1 MFDLSNKP
9 DTDYDDSQTDA
20 GREND
25 MLDLYQAWNW
35 VSDNSDLA

>member
-20 GREND
+20 GRENN
-25 MLDLYQAWNW
+25 MLDLYQA
-35 VSDNSDLA
+35 